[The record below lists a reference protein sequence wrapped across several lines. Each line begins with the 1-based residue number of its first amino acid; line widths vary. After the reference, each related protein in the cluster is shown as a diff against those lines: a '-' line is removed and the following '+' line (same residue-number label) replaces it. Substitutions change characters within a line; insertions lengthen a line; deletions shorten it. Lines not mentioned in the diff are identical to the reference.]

1 MKVKVAFTVDQE
13 VIEKIDNLRDL
24 ACRSAFINHVLK
36 LGLKAYEGKAKAKR
50 KETLNAQIITTT
62 PKTPIHE
69 GATNG
74 KS

>member
-13 VIEKIDNLRDL
+13 VIEEIDNLRDL

-50 KETLNAQIITTT
+50 RNTQCPNQTT
-62 PKTPIHE
+62 PNN
-69 GATNG
+69 TNMKAQPNE

>member
-13 VIEKIDNLRDL
+13 VMEEIDNLRDL
-24 ACRSAFINHVLK
+24 ACRSAFINHILK

-50 KETLNAQIITTT
+50 RDTKCPNPTTSNDANMKAQ
-62 PKTPIHE
+62 PD
-69 GATNG
+69 G